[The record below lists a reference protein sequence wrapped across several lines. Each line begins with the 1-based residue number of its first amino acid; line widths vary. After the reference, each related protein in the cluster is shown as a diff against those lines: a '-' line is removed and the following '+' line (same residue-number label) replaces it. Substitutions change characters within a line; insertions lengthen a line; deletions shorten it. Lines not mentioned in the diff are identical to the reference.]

1 MNKILLVLLV
11 ALLMAGCGDDA
22 VEKLEQRVDELEDEL
37 EQVKR
42 DQSDSRGRPRSVF
55 ELFGSKDVQAKE
67 GTSLARSGEWI
78 GLDKIIAEAIDY
90 EKLEVCA
97 EAIDYEKLEVW
108 RVELGENLAYAP
120 NQSPGESSLPVT
132 YTGWVKETF
141 DDGRIRSLVHYKDG
155 KPDGLE
161 TIWYENGQ
169 RRNESNWEDGKLWAA
184 VAWKPNGKKCPVTNV
199 VNGNGVV
206 VYYNDKGTE
215 VDRETYRDGEYVRP
229 AGEPAEKSD

>member
-1 MNKILLVLLV
+1 MKKLLFTMFF
-11 ALLMAGCGDDA
+11 ALLAGCGDDA
-22 VEKLEQRVDELEDEL
+22 VEKLEQRVDEFEDEL

-42 DQSDSRGRPRSVF
+42 DQSGSRGRPRSVF

-90 EKLEVCA
+90 EKLEVG
-97 EAIDYEKLEVW
+97 
-108 RVELGENLAYAP
+108 RVELGETLAYAP

-155 KPDGLE
+155 KPDGMA
-161 TIWYENGQ
+161 TAWYENGQ

-229 AGEPAEKSD
+229 AGEPAAISD